1 MALVSG
7 GQSMVGKRGGWAVAS
22 TVFFLSLFP
31 ALGQAADQGQAYV
44 SNHQVAKDAS
54 ASRSM
59 QSFDAFFATL
69 RHMESGGDYRS
80 VNTLNFVGAY
90 QFGEAALVDLGYVR
104 RDPNVYDNN
113 FGGGFT
119 GKDGIRSV
127 GEFLNNPRVQD
138 KAARTWMK
146 VMWRYIEGE
155 RLHRYAWTK
164 VGGVILTP
172 SGMLGATHLLGTGGL
187 HDFIRSGGSSKVRD
201 PYGTPILRYVKK
213 LADFDIP
220 LGPEKPNVIASLN

>member
-1 MALVSG
+1 MLR
-7 GQSMVGKRGGWAVAS
+7 KRSGWAVAS
-22 TVFFLSLFP
+22 TIYFFSLLP
-31 ALGQAADQGQAYV
+31 AFGQAADQGPAYA
-44 SNHQVAKDAS
+44 SNHQVAMDAS
-54 ASRSM
+54 ASRSS

-80 VNTLNFVGAY
+80 VNTLNFIGAY
-90 QFGEAALVDLGYVR
+90 QFGEAALVDLGYVK
-104 RDPNVYDNN
+104 RDPNLYDND

-127 GEFLNNPRVQD
+127 KEFLNNPRVQD
-138 KAARTWMK
+138 KAARSWMK

-155 RLHRYAWTK
+155 RLHRHAWTK
-164 VGGVILTP
+164 VGGMILTP

-187 HDFIRSGGSSKVRD
+187 RDFIRSGGSSKVRD
-201 PYGTPILRYVKK
+201 PYGTPISRYVEK

-220 LGPEKPNVIASLN
+220 FGPERPNVIASLN